1 MHINS
6 FNSHTYSTREVVLL
20 LSSLRELR
28 QKRAGHVPK
37 VTERAGGGASTA
49 THPRVNVPH
58 HSNPLNCPKCSAERH
73 YSPQSY
79 CHFHSSITTTVP
91 AGCPGHLVDGCIPSL
106 CLLLP
111 SLEEQ
116 LSLRPMASEDKASSA
131 LAEATRPKLHCPC
144 SWAHLLPLAHWSIS
158 PSSLGSHQPR

>member
-1 MHINS
+1 MIIISHHHSKLIYHCSEHIMHINS

-79 CHFHSSITTTVP
+79 CHFHSSITTTLP
-91 AGCPGHLVDGCIPSL
+91 AGCPGHLVDGCIPSVYYY
-106 CLLLP
+106 P
-111 SLEEQ
+111 VW
-116 LSLRPMASEDKASSA
+116 RNN
-131 LAEATRPKLHCPC
+131 
-144 SWAHLLPLAHWSIS
+144 
-158 PSSLGSHQPR
+158 